1 MGRSGGASLVA
12 PAASVWRARL
22 RPPDIRVAVRCTRS
36 QRTCDLA
43 AVLREARRGM
53 RVANGP
59 AMRRLSSLLVV
70 AVALLEGCAGDSALG
85 QGDLNA
91 NCAPSDLVCAMAGFD
106 APIAEGASL
115 PIDVNVDLTGSGAP
129 EIQLVSGNP
138 DVFSVE
144 GQRLRG
150 GRTGVAALLMTTPDS
165 VVLDFVHVWVAQ
177 PSALLLHRRTENGE
191 EVTAVPGKVQLLVDD
206 ELPLSAELYAKTQRL
221 LGEPEA
227 TWAVDHDCVQI
238 LEEGTPNR
246 RRLVARA
253 QGETTL
259 KVTANGLETTLDLE
273 VLP

>member
-1 MGRSGGASLVA
+1 MRHG
-12 PAASVWRARL
+12 RL
-22 RPPDIRVAVRCTRS
+22 RRADRGGGEPTRS
-36 QRTCDLA
+36 T
-43 AVLREARRGM
+43 
-53 RVANGP
+53 
-59 AMRRLSSLLVV
+59 STSI
-70 AVALLEGCAGDSALG
+70 S
-85 QGDLNA
+85 
-91 NCAPSDLVCAMAGFD
+91 
-106 APIAEGASL
+106 
-115 PIDVNVDLTGSGAP
+115 TGSGAP
-129 EIQLVSGNP
+129 EIQLVSGNS

-150 GRTGVAALLMTTPDS
+150 GRAGVAALLMTTPDS
-165 VVLDFVHVWVAQ
+165 VVLNFVHVWVAQ

-191 EVTAVPGKVQLLVDD
+191 EVTAVPGKVQLLVGD